1 MSSGNH
7 PSQPLRV
14 AAIGLG
20 WVTTHRH
27 LPTMES
33 QPDRFQLVGC
43 VDRRPGL
50 AKQVAAQRGYARH
63 AETNRLADVPW
74 LSEVDAVTIGTSP
87 FTHHALAKE
96 ALQLGKHVLTEK
108 PFCLEV
114 HEGEELVALARELK
128 KTLAIVHN
136 FQFAPS
142 TKKLLADLAGGENS
156 RLGTV
161 RAVVAKQLGNP
172 RRRLPDWY
180 EKLPL
185 GLFYDESPHMMYLMA
200 MLAPGPMKLVQS
212 TTIPSTTNT
221 VTPACIDALYT
232 ARDAQGRDIPVQL
245 VMHFEA
251 PLSEWHLTVM
261 GDKGMGIIDIF
272 RDIYVFLPNDE
283 KHTSWP
289 VLRTS
294 LLGAWQHFAAHV
306 PNGVGHFRGSL
317 RYGNDEVFKRFGDA
331 ALAGGGTEPQAV
343 GPEDALRVLKMQHE
357 IIRAAGGIGATQPA
371 EEALVT
377 G

>member
-1 MSSGNH
+1 MSEHTNS
-7 PSQPLRV
+7 PLRV

-33 QPDRFQLVGC
+33 MPERFKIVG
-43 VDRRPGL
+43 VIDRREGL
-50 AKQVAAQRGYARH
+50 AKKVATERKYANF
-63 AETNRLADVPW
+63 AETHRLADVPW
-74 LSEVDAVTIGTSP
+74 LKDVDAITIGTSP
-87 FTHHALAKE
+87 FTHYALAKE
-96 ALQLGKHVLTEK
+96 ALELGKHVLTEK

-114 HEGEELVALARELK
+114 GEGEELVHLAREKK

-142 TKKLLADLAGGENS
+142 TKKLLADIDGGEKS
-156 RLGTV
+156 RIGTI

-172 RRRLPDWY
+172 KRRLPDWY

-200 MLAPGPMKLVQS
+200 KLAPGSMSLVQA
-212 TTIPSTTNT
+212 TTIASTTNT

-232 ARDAQGRDIPVQL
+232 SRDPQGRDIPVQL

-261 GDKGMGIIDIF
+261 GDKGMGVIDIF
-272 RDIYVFLPNDE
+272 RDIYVYLPNDE

-294 LLGAWQHFAAHV
+294 LMGAFQHFAAHV
-306 PNGVGHFRGSL
+306 PQGIGHVRGTL
-317 RYGNDEVFKRFGDA
+317 RYGNDEVFRRFADA
-331 ALAGGGTEPQAV
+331 AKTGSEPQAV
-343 GPEDALRVLKMQHE
+343 GPDDALRMLKMQHE
-357 IIRAAGGIGATQPA
+357 IIDAAAASTGVRASARMVPA
-371 EEALVT
+371 
-377 G
+377 